1 MTWNLNPGWFNY
13 VYADPE
19 LGCGQ
24 QDALLDTNMSRP
36 DIYSRFFITGK
47 EISAFLVDGKLQWSD
62 IPSLSSPS
70 FRGCVVGHDSAA
82 DSVQSNHRG
91 TVLPV
96 LDRCGMSLVL
106 DQVSSARACQ

>member
-1 MTWNLNPGWFNY
+1 M
-13 VYADPE
+13 YADPE
-19 LGCGQ
+19 LDCGQ
-24 QDALLDTNMSRP
+24 QDALLDTNMSRA

-70 FRGCVVGHDSAA
+70 FRGCVVGHDLAA
-82 DSVQSNHRG
+82 DSVQSNHGG